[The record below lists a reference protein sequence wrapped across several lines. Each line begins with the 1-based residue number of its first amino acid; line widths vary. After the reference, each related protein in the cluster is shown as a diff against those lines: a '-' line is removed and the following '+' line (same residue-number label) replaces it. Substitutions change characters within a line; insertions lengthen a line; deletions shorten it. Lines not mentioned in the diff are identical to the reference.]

1 MLRYYILFT
10 LLLVASISRGQ
21 DRVNFLSDGR
31 DGTLS
36 LRVIAYGKKAKEAVV
51 NAEQS
56 AIKSILFRGIP
67 GSNQVETP
75 LVGIDEE
82 NIRKDHKKY
91 FKVFFE
97 EQRYSSFILSNIS
110 IMGFAKDATKRKCIT
125 VDIKVNLQA
134 LRSDL
139 EQHKVIRKFGF

>member
-1 MLRYYILFT
+1 MV
-10 LLLVASISRGQ
+10 LLVASVSIGQ
-21 DRVNFLSDGR
+21 DRVNFLSDGQ

-36 LRVIAYGKKAKEAVV
+36 LRVIAYGKKAKEAAI

-56 AIKSILFRGIP
+56 AIKSILFRGIS
-67 GSNQVETP
+67 GSNQVEKP

-82 NIRKDHKKY
+82 KVRKEHKKY

-110 IMGFAKDATKRKCIT
+110 VTGFAKDITKRKCVTI
-125 VDIKVNLQA
+125 DIKVNLQA

-139 EQHKVIRKFGF
+139 EQHNVIRKLGF